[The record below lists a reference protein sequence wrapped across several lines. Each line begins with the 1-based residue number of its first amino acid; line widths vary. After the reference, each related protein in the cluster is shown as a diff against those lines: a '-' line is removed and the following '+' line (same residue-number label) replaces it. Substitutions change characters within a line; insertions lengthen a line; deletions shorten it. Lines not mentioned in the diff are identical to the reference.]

1 MPTMEIFERD
11 SVLLTLELR
20 LLSIIILLY
29 GLSCATH
36 ILQIIVSM
44 FRRHFVVGNIAT
56 HILYAAAA
64 AHTAL
69 IVIRG
74 IAEGKPPFQSKYECL
89 SWFAWTNVLT
99 YIYVQKKWPRVHF
112 PGIFVSMLSIAA
124 LFIATNKYDPV
135 VTPVSPALQSD
146 WYEWHVIIA
155 FLSYA
160 VFVVSCSMELSYLFI
175 RLFNLIENSVII
187 GINKGFNT
195 QIRKRDYLDYGIP
208 AEALNS
214 FRQMSFK
221 LVLAGFPLL
230 TFGIVSGAAWADN
243 AWGRYWSWDPFEILS
258 LITWTAFAMYLHA
271 MSLPSWR
278 RVGGSV
284 FNVLGFFCM
293 LLTFMGSGW
302 LTRLFGLYSMHA
314 Y

>member
-1 MPTMEIFERD
+1 MLVMEIIESD
-11 SVLLTLELR
+11 SALLTLELR
-20 LLSIIILLY
+20 LLTVILLLY
-29 GLSCATH
+29 GLSCLTH
-36 ILQIIVSM
+36 IIQLIVSF
-44 FRRHFVVGNIAT
+44 FRRLFVVGNVAT
-56 HILYAAAA
+56 YMLYVAAA

-69 IVIRG
+69 IIIRG
-74 IAEGKPPFQSKYECL
+74 ISEGKPPFQSKYECL
-89 SWFAWTNVLT
+89 SWFAWSNVLT
-99 YIYVQKKWPRVHF
+99 YIYVQRKWSNVHF
-112 PGIFVSMLSIAA
+112 PGIFVTMLSIAA
-124 LFIATNKYDPV
+124 LFIATNKYDPT
-135 VTPVSPALQSD
+135 VTPVSPALQSG

-175 RLFNLIENSVII
+175 NLFNLIENSII
-187 GINKGFNT
+187 AGINRVFDT
-195 QIRKRDYLDYGIP
+195 QIRKRDYLDYGFSNEMLIP
-208 AEALNS
+208 

-221 LVLAGFPLL
+221 LVIVGFPLL
-230 TFGIVSGAAWADN
+230 TFGIVSGAAWADD

-278 RVGGSV
+278 KIGGSV